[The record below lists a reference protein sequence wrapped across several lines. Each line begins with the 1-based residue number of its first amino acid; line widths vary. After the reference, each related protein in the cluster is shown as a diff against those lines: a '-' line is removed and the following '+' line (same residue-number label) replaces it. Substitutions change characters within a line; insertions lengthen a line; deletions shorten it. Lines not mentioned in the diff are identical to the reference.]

1 MAEPLSEAQQLLARL
16 KVRNEQSK
24 AAAAGL
30 SIAPADTSSAPSAA
44 SAGGV
49 IASNKPSFS
58 GANSSWAADSA
69 TLPAEVLEED
79 EPDATTITSI
89 SKIVLRGAGGFCLSA
104 VAIEAAAAGAVE
116 NAVPTPTRFRGSAD
130 GRGFGD
136 PHECLTLHNRH
147 AVRLAPPPLGHS
159 SSKNSL
165 DVAAQPMRYGDRVM
179 LRSRFARER
188 CLAPL
193 PGAGGDLAFER
204 NLGGKAEDWELL
216 PAATGATDSAGFDN
230 AATARRQ
237 LSSTG
242 SAGGRTSS
250 GYPASLGS
258 SHNVEPGSLSGSAGA
273 KPVRGACLRAGDRIA
288 LKSCLT
294 GELLVLNT
302 SGTSSGSSAAS
313 VGTAPAGHSS
323 SDACTWTVLV
333 AGAPY
338 VPPWAQQRPYL
349 TGQFLLQSQRS
360 APSARVVEQLFGAAS
375 ARFVTSGKNNASSG
389 GGALDSASN
398 DGHDLLPPPGSTHRD
413 PPPLSSLPASVQE
426 QLVLDDLLSAFMG
439 LEGTYVKAQ
448 VVAPSSTAAGENGAK
463 GGRKG
468 RSEGNDNHPDDD
480 NALSRVEF
488 VFNGLKLDKSLGAL
502 AERMLPCGSAY
513 VGVKAFVHEAAQ
525 PARGLV
531 AHALGAGLKVGG
543 CWDASGRMLDKGVES
558 TDQRICYHC
567 LDEFLLDSF

>member
-30 SIAPADTSSAPSAA
+30 STAPADTSNAPSLSSTGGAA
-44 SAGGV
+44 TSN
-49 IASNKPSFS
+49 NKPSFKAS
-58 GANSSWAADSA
+58 STSWAADSA
-69 TLPAEVLEED
+69 TLPAEDLEEG

-104 VAIEAAAAGAVE
+104 VAVEATAAAGAADT
-116 NAVPTPTRFRGSAD
+116 AVPAPTRFRGSAE

-136 PHECLTLHNRH
+136 PHECLTMHNRH
-147 AVRLAPPPLGHS
+147 AVRLAPTPTLGHNH
-159 SSKNSL
+159 SKSSL

-179 LRSRFARER
+179 LRSHFARER

-216 PAATGATDSAGFDN
+216 PAATGPTDSAGFDN
-230 AATARRQ
+230 AASARRQ
-237 LSSTG
+237 LSYAG
-242 SAGGRTSS
+242 AGGRANS

-258 SHNVEPGSLSGSAGA
+258 SYAEPGSLSGSAGA
-273 KPVRGACLRAGDRIA
+273 KPVRGACLRSGDRIA

-294 GELLVLNT
+294 GELLELRQA
-302 SGTSSGSSAAS
+302 SGSRSSSSNAN

-338 VPPWAQQRPYL
+338 MPLWAQQRPYL
-349 TGQFLLQSQRS
+349 TGQFLLQPQRS

-375 ARFVTSGKNNASSG
+375 ARFVAAGQHGASSG
-389 GGALDSASN
+389 GGALDSASD
-398 DGHDLLPPPGSTHRD
+398 DGHDLLPPHGSTQQD
-413 PPPLSSLPASVQE
+413 PPPLSTLPAPVQE

-448 VVAPSSTAAGENGAK
+448 VMTASSAGENGVQ
-463 GGRKG
+463 GGWKG
-468 RSEGNDNHPDDD
+468 RCQDSDHHANKDDEND
-480 NALSRVEF
+480 LSRIEF

-513 VGVKAFVHEAAQ
+513 VGVKAFVHGAGQ

-543 CWDASGRMLDKGVES
+543 CEWCM
-558 TDQRICYHC
+558 
-567 LDEFLLDSF
+567 